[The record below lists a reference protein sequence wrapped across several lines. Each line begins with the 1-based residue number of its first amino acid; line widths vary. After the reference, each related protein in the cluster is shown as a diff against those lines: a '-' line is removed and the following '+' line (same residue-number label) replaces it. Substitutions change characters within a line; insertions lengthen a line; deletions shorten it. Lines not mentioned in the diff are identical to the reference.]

1 VPIAKE
7 ATPEVPEGCPAEF
20 RDAWIALDAAGT
32 SDGISH
38 KDATAV
44 LGKLAEASVK
54 PGSTPGA
61 IRKRRTRMMTV
72 LLEAGLLVAGEGD
85 VYRLRS

>member
-7 ATPEVPEGCPAEF
+7 ATPEVPEGRPAEF